1 MKIYSLLMFV
11 ICILTIVRCKDDD
24 DLNPDTDYLIFGH
37 FYGEC
42 VGEGC
47 IEIFKLNGHD
57 LFEDKND
64 RYPNFDDFYKGSYKR
79 LPKKKFE
86 SVNGL
91 IESFPQKLLNEE
103 KNVIGSPDAGD
114 WGGYYVEYNF
124 NDIRKF
130 WCIDKAKGNISSE
143 YYDFLDKLEEN
154 IRQLN

>member
-1 MKIYSLLMFV
+1 MFV

-24 DLNPDTDYLIFGH
+24 DLNPDTDYLIFRH

-91 IESFPQKLLNEE
+91 IESFPLKLFNEE
-103 KNVIGSPDAGD
+103 KIEIEIWELIRYSTQYQLWELAKAEGSHS
-114 WGGYYVEYNF
+114 NF
-124 NDIRKF
+124 FFKVFRNIKN
-130 WCIDKAKGNISSE
+130 WLKG
-143 YYDFLDKLEEN
+143 L
-154 IRQLN
+154 